1 MRRARALL
9 SLCALTAALQPLQLT
24 SRRTALHAVDD
35 DIVLE
40 HDYKRSTDHPGSFSE
55 DVIEEI
61 DELIA
66 LRSAAKKDKNY
77 KQADALRDEL
87 SGCYDVYV
95 DDALREWRAG
105 APPEPKIEPIP
116 VYEGPTTGGFGIVD
130 EDAEWERRRIPAGR
144 KPLDAQ
150 RSKYFELDGEGT
162 QVWARAKGRDFFV
175 GRVKG
180 GEAAVAMQ
188 FDLIDWS
195 AKELHLPLGASRKVA
210 YLLAK
215 DAEREDVA
223 AWEATPNREAQ
234 PSSLQAPSDAVDVDL
249 TMRTADKVGFLAA
262 KSPLPPTTL
271 GNLVK
276 RWRTRGQSASDLTP
290 EMRPTGSAAGNT
302 GRAKR

>member
-1 MRRARALL
+1 M
-9 SLCALTAALQPLQLT
+9 
-24 SRRTALHAVDD
+24 
-35 DIVLE
+35 
-40 HDYKRSTDHPGSFSE
+40 G
-55 DVIEEI
+55 EI

-66 LRSAAKKDKNY
+66 LRSDAKKNKNY

-105 APPEPKIEPIP
+105 APPEPEQVPIP
-116 VYEGPTTGGFGIVD
+116 VYDGPTSGGFGIID
-130 EDAEWERRRIPAGR
+130 EDAEWERRRIPRGR
-144 KPLDAQ
+144 KALAAQ
-150 RSKYFELDGEGT
+150 REAYFALDGEIT
-162 QVWARAKGRDFFV
+162 QVWARAKDRDFFV

-210 YLLAK
+210 YLIAK
-215 DAEREDVA
+215 DADRADVA

-234 PSSLQAPSDAVDVDL
+234 PSSLKAPSDAVDADL
-249 TMRTADKVGFLAA
+249 SVRTADKVGFLAA

>member
-1 MRRARALL
+1 M
-9 SLCALTAALQPLQLT
+9 
-24 SRRTALHAVDD
+24 
-35 DIVLE
+35 
-40 HDYKRSTDHPGSFSE
+40 
-55 DVIEEI
+55 IEEI

-66 LRSAAKKDKNY
+66 LRSDAKKNKNY

-105 APPEPKIEPIP
+105 APPEPEQVPIP
-116 VYEGPTTGGFGIVD
+116 VYDGPTSGGFGIID
-130 EDAEWERRRIPAGR
+130 EDAEWERRRIPRGR
-144 KPLDAQ
+144 KALAAQ
-150 RSKYFELDGEGT
+150 REAYFALDGEIS

-180 GEAAVAMQ
+180 GEAAFAMQ

-210 YLLAK
+210 YLIAK
-215 DAEREDVA
+215 DADREDVA

-234 PSSLQAPSDAVDVDL
+234 PSSLKAPSDAVDADL
-249 TMRTADKVGFLAA
+249 SVRTADKVGFLAA

-302 GRAKR
+302 GRAKRLFVSRRSCGRTFIGRT

>member
-9 SLCALTAALQPLQLT
+9 ALSALTAALQPLQHI
-24 SRRTALHAVDD
+24 RRRSHIAAADD
-35 DIVLE
+35 DMVLE

-55 DVIEEI
+55 DVINEI

-66 LRSAAKKDKNY
+66 LRSDAKKNKNY
-77 KQADALRDEL
+77 KQADALREEL

-105 APPEPKIEPIP
+105 APPEPEQVPIP
-116 VYEGPTTGGFGIVD
+116 VYDGPTSGGFGIID
-130 EDAEWERRRIPAGR
+130 EDAEWERRRIPRGR
-144 KPLDAQ
+144 KALAAQ
-150 RSKYFELDGEGT
+150 RKAYFALDGEIT
-162 QVWARAKGRDFFV
+162 QVWARARGRDFFV

-210 YLLAK
+210 YLIAK
-215 DAEREDVA
+215 DAERADVA

-234 PSSLQAPSDAVDVDL
+234 PSSLKAPSDAVDADL
-249 TMRTADKVGFLAA
+249 SVRTAEKVGFLAA

>member
-9 SLCALTAALQPLQLT
+9 ALSALTAALQPLQHI
-24 SRRTALHAVDD
+24 SRRTALRAVDD

-55 DVIEEI
+55 DVIDEI

-66 LRSAAKKDKNY
+66 LRSDAKKNKNY

-87 SGCYDVYV
+87 TGCYDVYV

-105 APPEPKIEPIP
+105 APPEPIVEPIP
-116 VYEGPTTGGFGIVD
+116 VYDGPTSGGFGIID
-130 EDAEWERRRIPAGR
+130 EDAEWERRRIPRGR
-144 KPLDAQ
+144 KALAAQ
-150 RSKYFELDGEGT
+150 RKAYFALDGEIS

-180 GEAAVAMQ
+180 GEAAFAMQ

-210 YLLAK
+210 YLIAK
-215 DAEREDVA
+215 DTDREDVA

-234 PSSLQAPSDAVDVDL
+234 PSSLKAPSDAVDADL
-249 TMRTADKVGFLAA
+249 SVRTADKVGFLAA

>member
-9 SLCALTAALQPLQLT
+9 ALSALTAALQPLPQT
-24 SRRTALHAVDD
+24 SRRTALRAVDD
-35 DIVLE
+35 DIALE
-40 HDYKRSTDHPGSFSE
+40 HDYKRSTDHPGSFSD
-55 DVIEEI
+55 DVIDEI

-87 SGCYDVYV
+87 TGCYDVYV

-105 APPEPKIEPIP
+105 APPEPVVEPIP
-116 VYEGPTTGGFGIVD
+116 VYDGPTSGGFGIID
-130 EDAEWERRRIPAGR
+130 EDAEWERRRIPRGR
-144 KPLDAQ
+144 KALNAQ
-150 RSKYFELDGEGT
+150 RKAYFALDGEVT

-195 AKELHLPLGASRKVA
+195 TKELHLPLGASRKVA

-234 PSSLQAPSDAVDVDL
+234 PSSLQAPSDAVDADL
-249 TMRTADKVGFLAA
+249 TMRTAEKVGFLAA

-276 RWRTRGQSASDLTP
+276 RWRTRGQSASDLMP